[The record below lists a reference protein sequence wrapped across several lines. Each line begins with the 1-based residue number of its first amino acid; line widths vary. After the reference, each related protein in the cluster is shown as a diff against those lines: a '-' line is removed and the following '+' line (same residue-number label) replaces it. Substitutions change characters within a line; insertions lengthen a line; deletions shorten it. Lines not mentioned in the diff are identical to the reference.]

1 MCIALLIASCSFS
14 VRLRARPGAPVSAR
28 AGFGAASPPLPRSK
42 PAIALFDPVSLGVWK
57 KVFDSAGEKAGEDM
71 EGFVRGQIKTV
82 LEKAF
87 KISESDTAEPS
98 VTFVTMKIFEIAKA
112 VDRMDRIEKTLNE
125 TAATLSRMDR
135 IDQICLNMMTFSE

>member
-1 MCIALLIASCSFS
+1 
-14 VRLRARPGAPVSAR
+14 
-28 AGFGAASPPLPRSK
+28 
-42 PAIALFDPVSLGVWK
+42 
-57 KVFDSAGEKAGEDM
+57 M

-125 TAATLSRMDR
+125 TAATLRDTVKTVSKLKAREEAYMR
-135 IDQICLNMMTFSE
+135 AMGKHTHMSSNTEPTHGN